1 MSKHEAKKDIVQ
13 SSPTALA
20 VAPPVQAHTTVE
32 LTEKERLYPIA
43 RLVHGMSKK
52 ENKENPNG
60 PAFVQ
65 GDVVVY
71 PQRQKL
77 ASLGGTFNIIFL
89 RNTLEW
95 ANFEEV
101 MIQGKAREEWRSEE
115 SRTNENEHLPLEYTH
130 DGKKMK
136 RYRQVTLFCLLPSA
150 AEQFLKDLESD
161 NPISTGF
168 VSPIAI
174 KVRNFSAKMARHI
187 LDSIG
192 GADFV
197 AKNKARVA
205 RGFEPIPVYAYEH
218 VVSTEDYTNK
228 AGNTFPVLAFKK
240 IIAVQNKEVLKIA
253 ADAYAAIS
261 AATSL
266 KTVQIDEDA
275 EVSAPRSRGE
285 VSDEV

>member
-1 MSKHEAKKDIVQ
+1 MSHELAKNEK
-13 SSPTALA
+13 THLA
-20 VAPPVQAHTTVE
+20 VAPKQPEHSTVE
-32 LTEKERLYPIA
+32 LTEKERLYPVA
-43 RLVHGMSKK
+43 RLVHGMTKK

-60 PAFVQ
+60 APFVQ

-77 ASLGGTFNIIFL
+77 ASLGGTFNVIFL

-95 ANFEEV
+95 ANFEEINV
-101 MIQGKAREEWRSEE
+101 GGKLREEWRSEE
-115 SRTNENEHLPLEYTH
+115 QRTNANEDLPLEYTH

-150 AEQFLKDLESD
+150 AEAFLKDLESD
-161 NPISTGF
+161 SPISTGF
-168 VSPIAI
+168 VTPIAI
-174 KVRNFSAKMARHI
+174 KVRNFSAKMARQI
-187 LDSIG
+187 LDTVG
-192 GADFV
+192 GNDFV

-218 VVSTEDYTNK
+218 VISTEDYTNK

-240 IIAVQNKEVLKIA
+240 VIAVQNKEVLKIA
-253 ADAYAAIS
+253 ADAHAMIS
-261 AATSL
+261 QATSL
-266 KTVQIDEDA
+266 KTVQVDEDPETA
-275 EVSAPRSRGE
+275 TVKSRGE